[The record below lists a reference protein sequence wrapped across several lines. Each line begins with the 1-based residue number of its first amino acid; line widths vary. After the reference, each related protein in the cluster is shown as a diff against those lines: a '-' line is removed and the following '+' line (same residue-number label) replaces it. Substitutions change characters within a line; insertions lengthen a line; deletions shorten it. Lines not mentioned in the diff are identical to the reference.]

1 MGHVRLFIFI
11 YNATFSQLPQIG
23 PWEGFPQASDYFDF
37 ASKNLLKS
45 YSNQK
50 KRAPPIIYNHGIQQ
64 AMWGES
70 VISTR
75 HG

>member
-1 MGHVRLFIFI
+1 MEHVRLSIFI

-37 ASKNLLKS
+37 ASKNLPKS

-50 KRAPPIIYNHGIQQ
+50 KERPQLSITTGFSKPCEVNQ
-64 AMWGES
+64 
-70 VISTR
+70 
-75 HG
+75 